1 MAGSL
6 HDWLKR
12 RERAL
17 PVGGMVKVCKNKVG
31 KNKVGKNKVGK
42 NKEGRTRCARTRWTG
57 TRCARTRWAMT
68 RWARTRWARTMS
80 RSRSWWTMSQIL
92 SQIDTDRVGGY
103 ESAIFQRIGGLIN
116 YVTPQ

>member
-31 KNKVGKNKVGK
+31 KDNVKAKVKVDK
-42 NKEGRTRCARTRWTG
+42 DNV
-57 TRCARTRWAMT
+57 
-68 RWARTRWARTMS
+68 
-80 RSRSWWTMSQIL
+80 
-92 SQIDTDRVGGY
+92 IDIVPD
-103 ESAIFQRIGGLIN
+103 
-116 YVTPQ
+116 

>member
-1 MAGSL
+1 MIGLRDENELFLLVVWS
-6 HDWLKR
+6 
-12 RERAL
+12 
-17 PVGGMVKVCKNKVG
+17 
-31 KNKVGKNKVGK
+31 
-42 NKEGRTRCARTRWTG
+42 RCAK
-57 TRCARTRWAMT
+57 
-68 RWARTRWARTMS
+68 TRWARTMS